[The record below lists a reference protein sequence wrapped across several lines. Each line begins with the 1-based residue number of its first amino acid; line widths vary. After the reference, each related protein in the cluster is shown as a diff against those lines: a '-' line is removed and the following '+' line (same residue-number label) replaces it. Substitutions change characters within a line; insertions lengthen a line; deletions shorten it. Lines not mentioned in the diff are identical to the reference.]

1 MPLICLVSA
10 KGSPGVTATALA
22 LATSWPAQRRLL
34 AEFDPSGGD
43 LGVRLGL
50 PAGGGLAGLA
60 AAARRPQTRR
70 SLWPFAHELAGG
82 LHVLP
87 APPGGEQAS
96 ACLATLAA
104 GGVLRQ
110 LAADAAAAQAVV
122 IADCGRL
129 DPAGPTGQA
138 GVLAGAVLAVA
149 RPYLSDLA
157 HLAGRLEAISQQ
169 ATLAGLV
176 LVGGGP
182 PTAGPA
188 YPAWEIAR
196 ALNVA
201 VLASLPADPRGVAAL
216 HAGRGQPATGRRL
229 PLARAARALAE
240 HLDAAQPAASEMAV
254 SLAAGGG
261 ATVPAA
267 GRPRGEAEVSTR

>member
-1 MPLICLVSA
+1 MPLICLVSV
-10 KGSPGVTATALA
+10 KGSPGVTTTALA
-22 LATSWPAQRRLL
+22 LAAMWPAQRRLL

-60 AAARRPQTRR
+60 AAARRPQDRH

-96 ACLATLAA
+96 ACLRTLAA
-104 GGVLRQ
+104 GGVLAQ
-110 LAADAAAAQAVV
+110 LAAEAAAAQAVV

-129 DPAGPTGQA
+129 DPGGPTGQA
-138 GVLAGAVLAVA
+138 GMLAGAVLAVA
-149 RPYLSDLA
+149 RPHLSDLA

-176 LVGGGP
+176 LAGGGP
-182 PTAGPA
+182 PPAGQA
-188 YPAWEIAR
+188 YPAGEIAR

-201 VLASLPADPRGVAAL
+201 VLASLPADPRGVSAL
-216 HAGRGQPATGRRL
+216 HAGSGEPARRRRL
-229 PLARAARALAE
+229 PLARAARSLAE
-240 HLDAAQPAASEMAV
+240 RLAAALPAPFEMAA

-261 ATVPAA
+261 ATAPAP
-267 GRPRGEAEVSTR
+267 GGPRGEAEVSTR

>member
-10 KGSPGVTATALA
+10 KGSPGVTTTALA
-22 LATSWPAQRRLL
+22 LATTWPAQRRLL

-43 LGVRLGL
+43 LGMRLGL

-96 ACLATLAA
+96 ACLRTLAA

-149 RPYLSDLA
+149 RPYLSDLT

-188 YPAWEIAR
+188 YPAREIAR

-201 VLASLPADPRGVAAL
+201 VLASLPADPRGVSAL
-216 HAGRGQPATGRRL
+216 HAGRGQPARGRRL
-229 PLARAARALAE
+229 PLACAARALAE
-240 HLDAAQPAASEMAV
+240 HLDPAQQAASEMAA
-254 SLAAGGG
+254 SPAAGG
-261 ATVPAA
+261 AAAPAA
-267 GRPRGEAEVSTR
+267 GRPRGQAEVSTR